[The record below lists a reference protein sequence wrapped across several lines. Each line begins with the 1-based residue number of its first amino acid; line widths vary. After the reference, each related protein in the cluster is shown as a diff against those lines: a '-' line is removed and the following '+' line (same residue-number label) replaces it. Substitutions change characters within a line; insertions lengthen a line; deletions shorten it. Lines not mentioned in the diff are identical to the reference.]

1 MYRLSDSRYEEI
13 KKIVVDMFIRYDI
26 SSTPISAFE
35 IAIKMGINLVP
46 YSSYSES
53 AQELLTKE
61 SQDGFVFINN
71 GKATIYYN
79 QEMKY
84 ERVQNTIMHEIGHI
98 VLGHTEDSE
107 LAEAEVKF
115 FAKYALAPPV
125 LMEKY
130 NVTNIVDVLSHF
142 DISMEAACYALKYYQ
157 KWRKQHTD
165 TYTDYE
171 LRLLTQFS

>member
-35 IAIKMGINLVP
+35 IAIKMGIELVP
-46 YSSYSES
+46 YSSYPESIQKIMLKKSE
-53 AQELLTKE
+53 
-61 SQDGFVFINN
+61 DGFVFVN
-71 GKATIYYN
+71 KEKYTIYYN
-79 QEMKY
+79 SQKKI
-84 ERVQNTIMHEIGHI
+84 ERIQNTIMHEIGHI

-142 DISMEAACYALKYYQ
+142 DISMEAAYYALKYYQ
-157 KWRKQHTD
+157 KWRKQHKD

-171 LRLLTQFS
+171 VRLLTQFS

>member
-1 MYRLSDSRYEEI
+1 MYLSNSRYEEI
-13 KKIVVDMFIRYDI
+13 KNVVVDMFIRYDI

-35 IAIKMGINLVP
+35 IAIKMGVNVVP
-46 YSSYSES
+46 YSSYPES
-53 AQELLTKE
+53 IQELLMKE
-61 SQDGFVFINN
+61 SKDGFVFVNN

-79 QEMKY
+79 PEMKY

-130 NVTNIVDVLSHF
+130 NVTDIVDILMHF
-142 DISMEAACYALKYYQ
+142 DISMEAAYYALKYYQ
-157 KWRKQHTD
+157 KWRKKHKD

-171 LRLLTQFS
+171 LRLLMQFS

>member
-1 MYRLSDSRYEEI
+1 
-13 KKIVVDMFIRYDI
+13 
-26 SSTPISAFE
+26 
-35 IAIKMGINLVP
+35 
-46 YSSYSES
+46 
-53 AQELLTKE
+53 
-61 SQDGFVFINN
+61 
-71 GKATIYYN
+71 
-79 QEMKY
+79 MKY

-142 DISMEAACYALKYYQ
+142 DISMEAAYYALKYYQ

-171 LRLLTQFS
+171 VRLLTQFS